1 MTVSPLARLQ
11 QCPHEKR
18 YPLQCPHVGADDA
31 ERCEKCFVF
40 TNPEDDGPVRLIEE
54 YRKAIEHLPESSKET
69 FRFYMRDI
77 QGKTD

>member
-1 MTVSPLARLQ
+1 MTVSPLSMLR

-18 YPLQCPHVGADDA
+18 YPLRCPYVDGDRKT

-40 TNPEDDGPVRLIEE
+40 TTPDDDAPMRIIEAYE
-54 YRKAIEHLPESSKET
+54 KSIEHLPESSKET

-77 QGKTD
+77 K